1 MRDALAFAFV
11 LEIAAT
17 RTPYC
22 SLRRTEMASTDPFKI
37 APLGYI
43 ILGIYYI
50 VLILSPMSS
59 LVNAGR
65 SATDSV
71 LTSPYPETAP
81 LELLPM
87 FLHLL

>member
-43 ILGIYYI
+43 ILGIYY
-50 VLILSPMSS
+50 SS
-59 LVNAGR
+59 DPVPDVESCKR
-65 SATDSV
+65 RTKPTDSV

-81 LELLPM
+81 LDFLPM
-87 FLHLL
+87 FFHLL